1 MTLIT
6 ECVCQCMVKS
16 HVLCVYVR
24 IVEEGTHSPLMAF
37 KWEDF
42 CIPSSK
48 NRAMDR
54 WKHWLCPFANPSGT
68 FHYLLAICTH
78 MPSTHT
84 STRLLN
90 FSGLAGVPF
99 PFKCHN
105 VPVF

>member
-54 WKHWLCPFANPSGT
+54 WKHVPLQILQEHFIIFWLYALICPP
-68 FHYLLAICTH
+68 
-78 MPSTHT
+78 HT
-84 STRLLN
+84 RQQGS
-90 FSGLAGVPF
+90 
-99 PFKCHN
+99 
-105 VPVF
+105 